1 MYQIRDGQNFYLA
14 SGAFPS
20 CSEVRKR
27 GGLSKRLELLQ
38 PGEGGQEQNG
48 AVLVDKGCSGTP
60 HLHPPAIR
68 PGGQGVPE
76 SHVGA
81 ARDLWGS

>member
-1 MYQIRDGQNFYLA
+1 MFR
-14 SGAFPS
+14 
-20 CSEVRKR
+20 SEKER
-27 GGLSKRLELLQ
+27 GVKQTTGVLGGGLLQ
-38 PGEGGQEQNG
+38 PREAVHNG
-48 AVLVDKGCSGTP
+48 RLLDKRCSGTP